1 MKIAYVSMYVNDLDK
16 MKDFFVKYFK
26 ATVNDKYEN
35 FQTGYTYCYLKFDEG
50 SRLSLVSGPNIVE
63 PQSQAIVRGLNR
75 FAIAVNGKEEV
86 QAITEQ
92 LQKDGYQ
99 IVNGFRMNGYG
110 EYESRILD
118 PEGNELEITTEGNE
132 GR

>member
-1 MKIAYVSMYVNDLDK
+1 MKIAYVSIYVNDLEK

-26 ATVNDKYEN
+26 ATVTDKYEN
-35 FQTGYTYCYLKFDEG
+35 FQTGYTYCYLKFDDG
-50 SRLSLVSGPNIVE
+50 SRISLVSGSNMVE
-63 PQSQAIVRGLNR
+63 RPKQENLKGLNR
-75 FAIAVNGKEEV
+75 FAIAVESKEEV
-86 QAITEQ
+86 QAITDQ
-92 LQKDGYQ
+92 IAKDGYQ
-99 IVNGFRMNGYG
+99 VVNGFRMNGYG

>member
-1 MKIAYVSMYVNDLDK
+1 MKIAYVSMYVNDLEK

-26 ATVNDKYEN
+26 ATVTDKYEN

-50 SRLSLVSGPNIVE
+50 SRLSLVSGSNIVDRPKQE
-63 PQSQAIVRGLNR
+63 NLRGLNR
-75 FAIAVNGKEEV
+75 FAIAVSGKEEV
-86 QAITEQ
+86 QTITDQ
-92 LQKDGYQ
+92 LAKDGYQ

-118 PEGNELEITTEGNE
+118 PEGNEIEITTEGNE

>member
-1 MKIAYVSMYVNDLDK
+1 MYVNDLEK

-26 ATVNDKYEN
+26 ATVTDKYEN

-50 SRLSLVSGPNIVE
+50 SRLSLVSGSNIVDRPKQE
-63 PQSQAIVRGLNR
+63 NLSGLNR
-75 FAIAVNGKEEV
+75 FAIAVSGKEEV
-86 QAITEQ
+86 QAITDQ
-92 LQKDGYQ
+92 LAKDGYQ

-118 PEGNELEITTEGNE
+118 PEGNEIEITTEGNE

>member
-1 MKIAYVSMYVNDLDK
+1 MKIAYVSIYVNDLEK

-26 ATVNDKYEN
+26 ATVTDKYEN
-35 FQTGYTYCYLKFDEG
+35 FQTGYAYCYLKFDEG
-50 SRLSLVSGPNIVE
+50 SRISLVSGSNMVE
-63 PQSQAIVRGLNR
+63 RPKQENLKGLNR
-75 FAIAVNGKEEV
+75 FAIAVESKEEV
-86 QAITEQ
+86 QAITDQ
-92 LQKDGYQ
+92 IAKDGYQ
-99 IVNGFRMNGYG
+99 VVNGFRRSGYG

>member
-1 MKIAYVSMYVNDLDK
+1 MVDRPKQ
-16 MKDFFVKYFK
+16 
-26 ATVNDKYEN
+26 EN
-35 FQTGYTYCYLKFDEG
+35 LK
-50 SRLSLVSGPNIVE
+50 
-63 PQSQAIVRGLNR
+63 GLNR
-75 FAIAVNGKEEV
+75 FAIAVESKEEV
-86 QAITEQ
+86 QAITDQ
-92 LQKDGYQ
+92 IAKDGYQ

>member
-26 ATVNDKYEN
+26 ATVTDKYEN

-50 SRLSLVSGPNIVE
+50 SRLSLVSGSNIVDRPKQE
-63 PQSQAIVRGLNR
+63 NLRGLNR
-75 FAIAVNGKEEV
+75 FAIAVSGKEEV
-86 QAITEQ
+86 QAITDQ
-92 LQKDGYQ
+92 LAKDGYQ

-118 PEGNELEITTEGNE
+118 PEGNEIEITTEGNE

>member
-1 MKIAYVSMYVNDLDK
+1 MRIAYVSIYVNDLEK

-26 ATVNDKYEN
+26 ATVTDKYEN

-50 SRLSLVSGPNIVE
+50 SRISLVSGSDMVDRPKQENLK
-63 PQSQAIVRGLNR
+63 GLNR
-75 FAIAVNGKEEV
+75 FAIAVDSKEEV
-86 QAITEQ
+86 QAITDQ
-92 LQKDGYQ
+92 IAKDGYQ

>member
-1 MKIAYVSMYVNDLDK
+1 MKIAYVSMYVNDLEK
-16 MKDFFVKYFK
+16 MKEFFVKYFK
-26 ATVNDKYEN
+26 ATVTDKYEN

-50 SRLSLVSGPNIVE
+50 SRLSLVSGSNIVDRPKQE
-63 PQSQAIVRGLNR
+63 NLRGLNR
-75 FAIAVNGKEEV
+75 FAIAVDSKETV
-86 QAITEQ
+86 QAITDQ
-92 LQKDGYQ
+92 LANDGYQ

-118 PEGNELEITTEGNE
+118 PEGNEIEITTEGNE

>member
-1 MKIAYVSMYVNDLDK
+1 MKIAYVSMYVNDLEK

-26 ATVNDKYEN
+26 ATVTDKYEN

-50 SRLSLVSGPNIVE
+50 SRLSLVSGSNIVDRPKQE
-63 PQSQAIVRGLNR
+63 NLRGVNR
-75 FAIAVNGKEEV
+75 FAIAVDSKETV
-86 QAITEQ
+86 QSITDQ
-92 LQKDGYQ
+92 LANDGYQ
-99 IVNGFRMNGYG
+99 VVNGFRMNGYG

-118 PEGNELEITTEGNE
+118 PEGNEIEITTEGNE

>member
-35 FQTGYTYCYLKFDEG
+35 FQKGYIYCYLKFDEG

-63 PQSQAIVRGLNR
+63 PQEQALVRGLNR
-75 FAIAVNGKEEV
+75 FAIAVNSKEEV
-86 QAITEQ
+86 KSITDQ
-92 LQKDGYQ
+92 LEKDGYQ
-99 IVNGFRMNGYG
+99 VVNGFRMNGYG

>member
-1 MKIAYVSMYVNDLDK
+1 MKIAYVSMYVNNLDE

-50 SRLSLVSGPNIVE
+50 SRLSLVSGPNVVDRPKEIFK
-63 PQSQAIVRGLNR
+63 GLNR
-75 FAIAVNGKEEV
+75 FAIAVNSKEEV
-86 QAITEQ
+86 QTITDQ
-92 LQKDGYQ
+92 LANDGYQ

-118 PEGNELEITTEGNE
+118 PEGNEIEITTEGNE

>member
-1 MKIAYVSMYVNDLDK
+1 M
-16 MKDFFVKYFK
+16 
-26 ATVNDKYEN
+26 
-35 FQTGYTYCYLKFDEG
+35 
-50 SRLSLVSGPNIVE
+50 SGPNIVE

-99 IVNGFRMNGYG
+99 VVNGFRMNGYG

-118 PEGNELEITTEGNE
+118 PEGNEIEITTEGNE